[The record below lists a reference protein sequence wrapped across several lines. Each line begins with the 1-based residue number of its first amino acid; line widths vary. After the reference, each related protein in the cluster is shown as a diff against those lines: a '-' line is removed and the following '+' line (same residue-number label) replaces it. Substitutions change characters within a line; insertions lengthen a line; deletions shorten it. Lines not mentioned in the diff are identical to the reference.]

1 MRSAVAVVVI
11 LGSVACGP
19 KVTAA
24 TFTYDARFGEATT
37 LDLSTDG
44 AGASRRPAVMLV
56 HGGGWHRGSK
66 SQLKGLAKRLAANG
80 YVTASINY
88 RLDAAGAYPGST
100 QDCRC
105 ALSYL
110 QNHADSLG
118 LDPTKV
124 AVLGYSAGGYLVSQL
139 ATAAPQ
145 SDCAEPTGAPP
156 AAVIAG
162 AAPEALQWLAWS
174 NDVQDF
180 IGAPLDGNE
189 PRYAEASPLSNVRAG
204 LPPYLLIHGESDS
217 YVPAV
222 HALSMR
228 DALVGSGN
236 RAELLMLRGGGH
248 VANPGV
254 SADQLAY
261 EEYAID
267 SEEAALAIDA
277 FLLETI
283 GDPTK

>member
-1 MRSAVAVVVI
+1 MRNAVAIAVLI
-11 LGSVACGP
+11 SAVACGP
-19 KVTAA
+19 KVTSV
-24 TFTYDARFGEATT
+24 TFAYDPRFGEATT
-37 LDLSTDG
+37 LDVYSDADARSL
-44 AGASRRPAVMLV
+44 PAVMLV

-66 SQLKGLAKRLAANG
+66 SQLKGLSERLAAIG
-80 YVTASINY
+80 YLAASINY
-88 RLDAAGAYPGST
+88 RLDAAGAYPASAR
-100 QDCRC
+100 DCRC

-110 QNHADSLG
+110 QNHADALG

-139 ATAAPQ
+139 ATAAPKT
-145 SDCAEPTGAPP
+145 DCAEPIGAPP

-180 IGAPLDGNE
+180 IGAPLKGNE
-189 PRYAEASPLSNVRAG
+189 VRYAEASPLNNVRAG

-222 HALSMR
+222 HALRMR
-228 DALVGSGN
+228 DALVASGN

-248 VANPGV
+248 IINPGV
-254 SADQLAY
+254 SADQLAF
-261 EEYAID
+261 EQYAID
-267 SEEAALAIDA
+267 SEEATLAIEA
-277 FLLETI
+277 FLHETI
-283 GDPTK
+283 GNRAK